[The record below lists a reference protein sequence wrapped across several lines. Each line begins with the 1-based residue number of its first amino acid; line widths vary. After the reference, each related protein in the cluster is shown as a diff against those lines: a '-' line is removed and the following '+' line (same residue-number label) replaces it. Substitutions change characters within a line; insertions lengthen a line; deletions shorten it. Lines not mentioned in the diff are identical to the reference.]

1 MNEPNSHRNIPPDDR
16 VLISLALA
24 TVLIHFLSNGA
35 YGYFRDELYAIAC
48 SKHLAWGYVDQPP
61 FSEFVLALVGH
72 LLGYSLF
79 ALRLLPAVCG
89 GLVAFLVGLITRQL
103 GGGAI
108 AQALGMIAY
117 IVGGVD
123 LAIANFYSMNC

>member
-1 MNEPNSHRNIPPDDR
+1 MNESNSHRNIAPDNR
-16 VLISLALA
+16 MLIFLALSA
-24 TVLIHFLSNGA
+24 VLIHFLNNGG

-61 FSEFVLALVGH
+61 FSEFVLALTGR

-89 GLVAFLVGLITRQL
+89 GLVAFLVGLIAREL
-103 GGGAI
+103 GGGRF
-108 AQALGMIAY
+108 AQALGVMA
-117 IVGGVD
+117 
-123 LAIANFYSMNC
+123 F

>member
-48 SKHLAWGYVDQPP
+48 SRHLAWDYVDQPP
-61 FSEFVLALVGH
+61 FSEFVLALSGH

-89 GLVAFLVGLITRQL
+89 GLVAFLVGLITQEL
-103 GGGAI
+103 GGARY
-108 AQALGMIAY
+108 AQALAVTAFI
-117 IVGGVD
+117 IGG
-123 LAIANFYSMNC
+123 

>member
-1 MNEPNSHRNIPPDDR
+1 MTEPNSRRKIDR
-16 VLISLALA
+16 DNQVLISLALV
-24 TVLIHFLSNGA
+24 TVLIHLLCSSG

-61 FSEFVLALVGH
+61 FSEFVLALIGH

-89 GLVAFLVGLITRQL
+89 GLVAFLVGLIARRIGWRAICAGAGRDGVHRRRAFISPSPIITR
-103 GGGAI
+103 
-108 AQALGMIAY
+108 
-117 IVGGVD
+117 
-123 LAIANFYSMNC
+123 